1 MRWLDYF
8 RSSQKNTAQLAKER
22 LQIVIAHE
30 RANRSGPDYLP
41 KLKQEILDVIRKYV
55 PVIEEQVKVQVERE
69 GDCEILEL
77 NVTLPESEEEEPV
90 KHAS

>member
-8 RSSQKNTAQLAKER
+8 RSSQKNTAQTAKER

-30 RANRSGPDYLP
+30 RANRSSPDYLP
-41 KLKQEILDVIRKYV
+41 KLKQDILDVIAKYI
-55 PVIEEQVKVQVERE
+55 PIDDEDVKVQLERE
-69 GDCEILEL
+69 GECEVLEL
-77 NVTLPESEEEEPV
+77 NITLPEPEPV